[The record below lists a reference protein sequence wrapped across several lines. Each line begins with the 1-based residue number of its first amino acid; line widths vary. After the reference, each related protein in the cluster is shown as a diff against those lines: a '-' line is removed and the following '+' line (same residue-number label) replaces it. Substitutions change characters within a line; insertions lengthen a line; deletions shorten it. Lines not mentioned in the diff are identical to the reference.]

1 MAKKIAYAKA
11 EKLETK
17 AQKAKEM
24 KSALKKKAT
33 KKKK

>member
-1 MAKKIAYAKA
+1 MAKKIGYAKA
-11 EKLETK
+11 EKMESK
-17 AQKAKEM
+17 AEKAKEM